1 MPEGPEIR
9 LAADRLHHV
18 LAGRRIVAAS
28 FTPHRLRHAKRR
40 IEGQRVLRVTSHG
53 KAMLTEFDCGVTLYS
68 HNQLY
73 GIWQVRARGEI
84 PKTNRSLRVALHT
97 EQHSARLYSA
107 TDIELW
113 PTARLD
119 EHPFLS
125 KLGPD
130 VLNPSLTA
138 AKIAGRLQ
146 HESFRK
152 RALGSLYLDQGFIAG
167 IGNYLRSEILFQAK
181 LAPTARPMDLT
192 RRNLQR
198 LARATLA
205 VSQRSYRTHGLTVT
219 PTTRKKITELD
230 SGFAKTRFA
239 VFARE
244 HRPCVNCSTP
254 IEKDQF
260 TARRLYWCPVCQ
272 PG

>member
-1 MPEGPEIR
+1 
-9 LAADRLHHV
+9 
-18 LAGRRIVAAS
+18 
-28 FTPHRLRHAKRR
+28 
-40 IEGQRVLRVTSHG
+40 
-53 KAMLTEFDCGVTLYS
+53 MLTQFDSGETLYS

-73 GIWQVRARGEI
+73 GIWRIVPRGQQ
-84 PKTNRSLRVALHT
+84 PKTNRTLRVALHT
-97 EQHSARLYSA
+97 EQHSALLYSA

-113 PTARLD
+113 PTERLA

-130 VLNPSLTA
+130 VLDPDLTTREITA
-138 AKIAGRLQ
+138 RLQ
-146 HESFRK
+146 DTGFRR

-181 LAPTARPMDLT
+181 LAPVTRPMDLA
-192 RRNLQR
+192 RNDLQR
-198 LARATLA
+198 LARATLTI
-205 VSQRSYRTHGLTVT
+205 SQRSYRTRGVTVT
-219 PTTRKKITELD
+219 AGYRKKLEQLG
-230 SGFAKTRFA
+230 SGFQKTRFA

-244 HRPCVNCSTP
+244 DQPCLNCSTP
-254 IEKDQF
+254 IMKDQV

>member
-1 MPEGPEIR
+1 MGNTSDKLQKIR
-9 LAADRLHHV
+9 SEYGD
-18 LAGRRIVAAS
+18 
-28 FTPHRLRHAKRR
+28 
-40 IEGQRVLRVTSHG
+40 
-53 KAMLTEFDCGVTLYS
+53 KALEED
-68 HNQLY
+68 
-73 GIWQVRARGEI
+73 
-84 PKTNRSLRVALHT
+84 ALNSDPVK
-97 EQHSARLYSA
+97 QF
-107 TDIELW
+107 ELW
-113 PTARLD
+113 
-119 EHPFLS
+119 
-125 KLGPD
+125 LGE
-130 VLNPSLTA
+130 A
-138 AKIAGRLQ
+138 MKIAGRLQ

-152 RALGSLYLDQGFIAG
+152 RTLGSLYLDQSFIAG

-230 SGFAKTRFA
+230 SDFAKTRFA

-254 IEKDQF
+254 IERDQF